1 MKLKIERCSENPVVA
16 PGGLPWRMVAT
27 MNPAVYYEDGKFT
40 MFERAA
46 GSLHPFQCFLG
57 MLESEDGIHWEHKF
71 DEPVITGE
79 MVGFKYGSVQDPRIV
94 KIDDDYLMT
103 FAFRPY
109 SYDTNTTGVG
119 VPNSFQHEY
128 PGFSGETKDNQ
139 SRSGI
144 LRSKDM
150 VDWEFVGWVT
160 QGEIDDRNN
169 ILFPEKING
178 QYALLR
184 RPSGFVD
191 TQVKFKESPGIKIS
205 YSDDLKTWSEPQ
217 TVILPAYEWE
227 GNRIGGST
235 PPIRTEQGWLTT
247 YHGVENEILELNRV
261 CYRMGAMMLDIDDP
275 TKVIARCAV
284 PLMEPEHY
292 YEKVGHY
299 IPNVIFPTAALEVG
313 ELLYIYY
320 GCCDTAI
327 GLATVALD
335 ALVEHVMAAP
345 PSP

>member
-1 MKLKIERCSENPVVA
+1 MKLEIKKCSENPVVR
-16 PGGLPWRMVAT
+16 PGKFPWRMVAT
-27 MNPAVYYEDGKFT
+27 MNPAVIYENGKFT
-40 MFERAA
+40 MFERVA

-57 MLESEDGIHWEHKF
+57 MLESEDGINWKHKF
-71 DEPVITGE
+71 DEPVVTGE

-94 KIDDDYLMT
+94 KIDGEYLMT
-103 FAFRPY
+103 FAFRPF
-109 SYDTNTTGVG
+109 SYDTNTTGYG
-119 VPNSFQHEY
+119 VPISFQHKY

-150 VDWEFVGWVT
+150 VNWEFVAWIT

-178 QYALLR
+178 KYVLLR
-184 RPSGFVD
+184 RPSRFVD
-191 TQVKFKESPGIKIS
+191 TAVKFTESPGIKIS
-205 YSDDLKTWSEPQ
+205 YSDDLKAWSEPE
-217 TVILPAYEWE
+217 TVILPAYKWE

-235 PPIRTEQGWLTT
+235 PPIRTEHGWLTT
-247 YHGVENEILELNRV
+247 YHGVENENLELNRV
-261 CYRMGAMMLDIDDP
+261 CYRMSAMMLDINDP
-275 TKVIARCAV
+275 TKVIARCKT

-299 IPNVIFPTAALEVG
+299 IPNVIFPTSAVNVKG
-313 ELLYIYY
+313 ILYIYY

-327 GLATVALD
+327 GLATVPLKD
-335 ALVEHVMAAP
+335 LIEHVM
-345 PSP
+345 SCKI

>member
-1 MKLKIERCSENPVVA
+1 LKLEIKKCSENPVVR
-16 PGGLPWRMVAT
+16 PGKYPWRMVAT
-27 MNPAVYYEDGKFT
+27 MNPAVIYENSRFT

-46 GSLHPFQCFLG
+46 GGLHPFQCFLG
-57 MLESEDGIHWEHKF
+57 MLESEDGIHWEHKI
-71 DEPVITGE
+71 DKPVVTGE

-103 FAFRPY
+103 FAFRPF

-119 VPNSFQHEY
+119 VPDSFQHEY

-150 VDWEFVGWVT
+150 VNWELVGWVT

-178 QYALLR
+178 RYALLR
-184 RPSGFVD
+184 RPSPFVD
-191 TQVKFKESPGIKIS
+191 TKVKFTESPGIKLS
-205 YSDDLKTWSEPQ
+205 YSDDLKTWSEPEM
-217 TVILPAYEWE
+217 VIQPAFEWE

-235 PPIRTEQGWLTT
+235 PPIRTEYGWLTP
-247 YHGVENEILELNRV
+247 YHGVENENVELNRV
-261 CYRMGAMMLDIDDP
+261 CYRMGAMMLDIEDP
-275 TKVIARCAV
+275 TKVIARCET

-299 IPNVIFPTAALEVG
+299 IPNVVFPTAAVNVDGVLH
-313 ELLYIYY
+313 IFY

-327 GLATVALD
+327 GLATVSLD
-335 ALVEHVMAAP
+335 SMTEHVMA
-345 PSP
+345 SKT

>member
-1 MKLKIERCSENPVVA
+1 MSLKIHKCSQNPVVQ
-16 PGGLPWRMVAT
+16 PGDLPWRMAAT
-27 MNPAVYYEDGKFT
+27 MNPAVIYENGKFT

-46 GSLHPFQCFLG
+46 GSIHPFQCFLG
-57 MLESEDGIHWEHKF
+57 KLESEDGINWKHTS
-71 DEPVITGE
+71 DQPAISGE
-79 MVGFKYGSVQDPRIV
+79 MVGFKYGSIQDPRIV

-103 FAFRPY
+103 FAFRPF

-119 VPNSFQHEY
+119 VPKSFQHKY

-150 VDWEFVGWVT
+150 KTWEFVGWVT

-178 QYALLR
+178 KYALLR

-191 TQVKFKESPGIKIS
+191 TAVKFKENPGIKIS
-205 YSDDLKTWSEPQ
+205 YSEDLKSWSEPQ
-217 TVILPAYEWE
+217 TVIMPAYEWE

-235 PPIRTEQGWLTT
+235 PPIRTKYGWLTT
-247 YHGVENEILELNRV
+247 YHGVENENLELNRV
-261 CYRMGAMMLDIDDP
+261 CYRMSAMMLDINDP
-275 TKVIARCAV
+275 TKVIARCEK

-292 YEKVGHY
+292 YEKVGVY
-299 IPNVIFPTAALEVG
+299 IPNVIFPTGAVNVNG
-313 ELLYIYY
+313 LLHIYY

-327 GLATVALD
+327 GLATVDLEEFT
-335 ALVEHVMAAP
+335 EHVM
-345 PSP
+345 SCKL